1 MIIIIIYIFVIFFQM
16 FYILLKFAGIDI
28 ILAIYLQD
36 SIKQTN
42 TNKQTYKYKY
52 QQTNKHA
59 KQRN

>member
-1 MIIIIIYIFVIFFQM
+1 M